1 LYDVLASMRRFFI
14 TAPSSLRLLRSAPG
28 FFPVRLVSTSPPA
41 LAPPP
46 SVDVYD
52 LRREGAAIQVPKP
65 PKRAAKVA
73 AHVAMRLAVVRAGLA
88 SQEKRIA
95 DHKKTLPLKPRNQGL
110 LYLIKKNAWEKGEGE
125 E

>member
-1 LYDVLASMRRFFI
+1 MLARLPLLPRLASGARSFSAPAPLLRRAS
-14 TAPSSLRLLRSAPG
+14 TAPSLP
-28 FFPVRLVSTSPPA
+28 
-41 LAPPP
+41 
-46 SVDVYD
+46 DVYD

-73 AHVAMRLAVVRAGLA
+73 AHVALRLAVVRAGLA
-88 SQEKRIA
+88 SQEKRVA